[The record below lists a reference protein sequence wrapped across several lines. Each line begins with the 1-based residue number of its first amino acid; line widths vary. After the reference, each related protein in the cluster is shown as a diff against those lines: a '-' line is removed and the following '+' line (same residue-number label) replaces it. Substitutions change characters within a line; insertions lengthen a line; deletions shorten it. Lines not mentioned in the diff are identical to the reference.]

1 MSKLK
6 IRGID
11 KYGNGAFGAS
21 RDGGSRKHVGVDII
35 TKDGEPFLSL
45 NAGVITRL
53 GYVYKGNYTFR
64 IVEVT
69 HKDGERWRYF
79 YVNPVDANGKKIVEI
94 GLKISVGQTLG
105 TTQSLQFKYPGITPH
120 VHFEIIK
127 NGEYIDP
134 TEIVE
139 ND

>member
-6 IRGID
+6 IRGVD
-11 KYGNGAFGAS
+11 KWGNGAFGAS

-35 TKDGEPFLSL
+35 VRDGELFLSL
-45 NAGVITRL
+45 NSGVVTRL

-64 IVEVT
+64 LIEVT
-69 HKDGERWRYF
+69 CKNGDKWRYF
-79 YVNPVDANGKKIVEI
+79 YVDPVGPDKKRIVEL
-94 GLKISVGQTLG
+94 GLKISVGQVLG
-105 TTQSLQFKYPGITPH
+105 ITQSLQKKYPGITPH

-139 ND
+139 NE